1 MKTAL
6 VTGALLLLASCSLP
20 KPAAAPAAA
29 DITTFSVS
37 ATEVDRAGESVTLTW
52 QTANASSLSLEQMGL
67 GPVVATPELS
77 GSASVTI
84 NADTVFALTA
94 VGEGGSDARVLS
106 VKVKTPS
113 GGGVL
118 FTALPATVQGGEST
132 TLVWNAPGA
141 TSVTMNVKGG
151 AAIDLGGQSKSG
163 TVRVT
168 PSQNTTYELHTDSTV
183 TEVAVMVVPKVLSFT
198 HDGPAPE
205 AGKPVVLKWQTAGG
219 TQAVLTRLGLSTP
232 LLTENDAAKVAEGE
246 FTDTAPSPLA
256 PDAVLT
262 YQLQVDG
269 PGGSHSQ
276 LLRLDTGATP
286 RITQLN
292 VNPFAAVGGVF
303 NITWSTANA
312 DGLEVHVDGKPV
324 HVALS
329 LTEVQQGNV
338 ALPSPAMEATIT
350 VRATHR
356 GGGVA
361 TRSQTVSPVAAVT
374 FQSFSADKTAIV
386 NGGEP
391 VVLSWNVTNARH
403 VVIEELGTTPIFER
417 LGTDVGMRSLTV
429 YPNAPSV
436 TYRLKA
442 NNGAGSAITE
452 RSLTVTVANPQGLT
466 YDRLV
471 PAGAVAQVTA
481 INVAGA
487 QSVRGLPV
495 VKKNEMGVGFIDISA
510 TGREVPLSSETAGV
524 LVPLGRDFV
533 ARVYGT
539 PVSSASLS
547 LSPNGWFTFSNA
559 TVPGLDDN
567 TTAMKLVLPPLAIA
581 PFWDDLSPG
590 PYGRAYVE
598 LQGYGDE
605 TRLIVQWN
613 RFSLDGQPQ
622 TELTFQAQ
630 LYGNGEVV
638 FAYSKLN
645 TGAAISA
652 TVGINDATLTQT
664 LSPMGFVA
672 ETDSYQ
678 FFGQATLPAPLPVGN
693 APYAVDVVM
702 AQGVCRVPAQSLLPV
717 GRFAITEVNP
727 FPAGGVTDGEWIEIT
742 NFSADPV
749 DLKDWTLDFNAAA
762 MPLTF
767 SSNVVVPANGRLLL
781 GQSATAGDGL
791 TVGHVYGNT
800 VKLPD
805 LVGAV
810 SLKYQN
816 AAYSTLR
823 WTAADVSLGTSVQ
836 QDAPKEN
843 MLYAAGREALSC
855 PGVATYGAF
864 NQRGTP
870 GTANSP
876 CFPYALSALPSG
888 AFESIAAS
896 GTLVQTESTSF
907 PGPDREEGVGTIDFN
922 VPVMLFGRPVS
933 TLYVSTNGFLSASAL
948 SDPTFMNKLRPN
960 GEAPSGTLAVFWDDL
975 DINDDPAAGIYWEHK
990 DPTPAPGD
998 EYTIVSWEHHA
1009 QWGSGQDLNFQVKF
1023 FASGAVE
1030 YHYGAMDNE
1039 GDSATV
1045 WLEDAAGRGALPVSL
1060 NSATA
1065 PGIHAGTAWRFSP
1078 L

>member
-6 VTGALLLLASCSLP
+6 VTGALLLVASCSLP

-37 ATEVDRAGESVTLTW
+37 ATQVERAGESVTLTW
-52 QTANASSLSLEQMGL
+52 ATANASSLSLEQIGL
-67 GPVVATPELS
+67 GPVVAAPELS
-77 GSASVTI
+77 GSVAVTI

-106 VKVKTPS
+106 VKVKTPAR
-113 GGGVL
+113 GNVL

-132 TLVWNAPGA
+132 TLVWNAPEA
-141 TSVTMNVKGG
+141 TGVMMNVKGG
-151 AAIDLGGQSKSG
+151 GPIDLGGQSKSG

-168 PSQNTTYELHTDSTV
+168 PLQNTVYELHTDSTV
-183 TEVAVMVVPKVLSFT
+183 TEVAVAVVPRVLSFT

-205 AGKPVVLKWQTAGG
+205 AGKPVALKWQTAGA
-219 TQAVLTRLGLSTP
+219 TQAVLTRLGEATP
-232 LLTENDAAKVAEGE
+232 LLTATDAAQVAQGE
-246 FTDTAPSPLA
+246 FIDTAPSPLA
-256 PDAVLT
+256 PEAVLT

-269 PGGSHSQ
+269 PSGSHSQ
-276 LLRLDTGATP
+276 LLRLDTGAVP

-303 NITWSTANA
+303 NVTWSTANA

-329 LTEVQQGNV
+329 STEVQQGNV
-338 ALPSPAMEATIT
+338 ALPTPAMQATIT

-391 VVLSWNVTNARH
+391 VVLSWNVSNARH
-403 VVIEELGTTPIFER
+403 VVVEEAGTAPIFER
-417 LGTDVGMRSLTV
+417 LGTGFEMYSLTV

-452 RSLTVTVANPQGLT
+452 RAVTVTVASPQGLR

-471 PAGAVAQVTA
+471 PAGGVAQVTA
-481 INVAGA
+481 IDVSGG

-495 VKKNEMGVGFIDISA
+495 VKKNPLGVGFIDIAA
-510 TGREVPLSSETAGV
+510 TGREVPLSSETAPV

-533 ARVYGT
+533 SRVYGSR
-539 PVSSASLS
+539 VSSPALS
-547 LSPNGWFTFSNA
+547 LSPNGWFTFSN
-559 TVPGLDDN
+559 TPVTGSDDN
-567 TTAMKLVLPPLAIA
+567 TAPMKSVLPALAIA

-638 FAYSKLN
+638 FAYAKLA
-645 TGAAISA
+645 TGTAPTA
-652 TVGINDATLTQT
+652 TVGINDFALTQT
-664 LSPMGFVA
+664 LSPMGMVA
-672 ETDSYQ
+672 EGDSYQ
-678 FFGQATLPAPLPVGN
+678 FFGQATLPAPLAVGSV
-693 APYAVDVVM
+693 PYAVDVVM
-702 AQGVCRVPAQSLLPV
+702 PQGVCRVPAQPLLPP

-727 FPAGGVTDGEWIEIT
+727 FPAAQVTDGEWIEVS
-742 NFSADPV
+742 NFTADPV
-749 DLKDWTLDFNAAA
+749 DLKDWTLDFNGAA

-767 SSNVVVPANGRLLL
+767 TSNVVVPANGRLLL

-791 TVGHVYGNT
+791 TVGYVYGNT

-805 LVGAV
+805 AVGAV
-810 SLKYQN
+810 ALKYQG

-823 WTAADVSLGTSVQ
+823 WAAADVSLGTSVQ
-836 QDAPKEN
+836 QDPPQEA
-843 MLYAAGREALSC
+843 MVYAAGREALSC
-855 PGVATYGAF
+855 PGVSSYGSN

-870 GTANSP
+870 GAANPP
-876 CFPYALSALPSG
+876 CFPYHLSALPSG
-888 AFESIAAS
+888 GFESIAAT
-896 GTLVQTESTSF
+896 GTLVQTQSTSF
-907 PGPDREEGVGTIDFN
+907 PGPDSEEGVGKIDFTL
-922 VPVMLFGRPVS
+922 PVMLFGRPVS
-933 TLYVSTNGFLSASAL
+933 TLYVSTNGFLSTNAL
-948 SDPTFMNKLRPN
+948 SDPYYMNKVRPT

-975 DINDDPAAGIYWEHK
+975 NINDDPAAGIYWERK
-990 DPTPAPGD
+990 DPSPAPGD
-998 EYTIVSWEHHA
+998 EYTVVSWEHHT
-1009 QWGSGQDLNFQVKF
+1009 QWGAGQDLNFQVKF

-1030 YHYGAMDNE
+1030 YHYGAMDNA

-1045 WLEDAAGRGALPVSL
+1045 WFEDATGHGALPVSI

-1065 PGIHAGTAWRFSP
+1065 PGIHADTGWRFNPS
-1078 L
+1078 